1 MHTIQID
8 REKEREGWLLGLGQ
22 IKCIQIGNK
31 HATGVKKKK
40 KIVVVPSIPNCSRC
54 LNSEERNNG
63 RNVDMPATHTCTTT
77 STHTWITTL
86 LFECD
91 ERSVVC
97 RCAVVDADEFNQ

>member
-63 RNVDMPATHTCTTT
+63 RNVDMPAYTYMHYYQYPYMDYYT
-77 STHTWITTL
+77 
-86 LFECD
+86 F
-91 ERSVVC
+91 V
-97 RCAVVDADEFNQ
+97 

>member
-40 KIVVVPSIPNCSRC
+40 IVVVHPQLQSVSQ
-54 LNSEERNNG
+54 LG
-63 RNVDMPATHTCTTT
+63 RKEQ
-77 STHTWITTL
+77 WKK
-86 LFECD
+86 
-91 ERSVVC
+91 C
-97 RCAVVDADEFNQ
+97 RHACYTYMHYYQYPYMDYYTFV